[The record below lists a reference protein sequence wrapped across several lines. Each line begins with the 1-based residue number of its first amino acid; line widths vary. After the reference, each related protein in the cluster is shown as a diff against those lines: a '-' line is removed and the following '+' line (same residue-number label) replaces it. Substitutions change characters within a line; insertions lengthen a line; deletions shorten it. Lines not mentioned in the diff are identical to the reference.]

1 MWDIKQRAIGKV
13 VEATNSA
20 KWGLKNL
27 GLWGSNM
34 IRAVIQILV
43 SPSLEPER
51 ALSIIQDILQG
62 NSLPLLLLLV
72 YQNSKMLS
80 FSTKGYNVPS
90 QRN

>member
-1 MWDIKQRAIGKV
+1 MWDIMQRVIEEI

-34 IRAVIQILV
+34 IRAV
-43 SPSLEPER
+43 SYSNPSQSLAGAR
-51 ALSIIQDILQG
+51 ALSIIQD
-62 NSLPLLLLLV
+62 NSLPLLLLLM
-72 YQNSKMLS
+72 YQNRKMLS
-80 FSTKGYNVPS
+80 FSTKAYNVPS